1 MPQYYTEYGKKIYNP
16 DAYAKTGAP
25 MYKYNSNVNINETT
39 QIYKLNLEGG
49 KKYVGKTTDIE
60 RRMNQHFSGNGAKVT
75 KKFKPIDFKILEKV
89 PGYFSNDV
97 EQEYTKEYI
106 KKYGYNNIRGGYY
119 TNSKTLI
126 KIKPNCHCKYPAKKR
141 IVKMNTKNK
150 GKPYLYCGVNKRYCT
165 YFKWCNK

>member
-16 DAYAKTGAP
+16 KAYAKTGAP

-75 KKFKPIDFKILEKV
+75 KKFKPIDGEIVDECY
-89 PGYFSNDV
+89 GYFSDKL
-97 EQEYTKEYI
+97 EQKHTEKYI
-106 KKYGYNNIRGGYY
+106 NKHGYENVRGGKYI
-119 TNSKTLI
+119 NSKTL
-126 KIKPNCHCKYPAKKR
+126 KNNCDKKF
-141 IVKMNTKNK
+141 NHYYYDSSSDDYGSSSDNYESFDDD
-150 GKPYLYCGVNKRYCT
+150 GYDDY
-165 YFKWCNK
+165 